1 LREIEAKNS
10 QGSDSQKLT
19 EDANQ
24 KIKIKKL
31 KTYLLCKE
39 NFVTALL
46 IDLRF
51 SPCSAKALPKSMA
64 VKIFFLNHNC
74 FQDSIKEKC
83 SVIVLTN
90 FFAN

>member
-24 KIKIKKL
+24 KIKNKKL

-46 IDLRF
+46 IDFRF
-51 SPCSAKALPKSMA
+51 SSCKSLAKKPGGESFLFYLYKPKLLSRFDQRKM
-64 VKIFFLNHNC
+64 LRN
-74 FQDSIKEKC
+74 
-83 SVIVLTN
+83 
-90 FFAN
+90 